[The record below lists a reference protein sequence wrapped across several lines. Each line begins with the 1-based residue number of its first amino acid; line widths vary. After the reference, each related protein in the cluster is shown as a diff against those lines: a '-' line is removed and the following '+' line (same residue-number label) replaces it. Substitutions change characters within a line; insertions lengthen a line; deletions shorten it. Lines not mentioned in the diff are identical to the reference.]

1 MYVHSDVELAYLDS
15 CFNAIANFSFFLP
28 FSVALSTR
36 KKKHPRNTI
45 KSKILKTRKRKRDYD
60 EGIAK
65 DNGLHVNIYKDYL
78 NQPDL
83 PYDEDKKGG
92 GQHKCYACDI
102 YFINDDAKK
111 QHEKTKKHKR
121 RVKILNKE
129 TPYTYVKLVKKDAL
143 KAAEISL

>member
-1 MYVHSDVELAYLDS
+1 MITFFFMLPVLTKYNIIKRNEKKVHHT
-15 CFNAIANFSFFLP
+15 I
-28 FSVALSTR
+28 VARMKRMPLSTR

-60 EGIAK
+60 E
-65 DNGLHVNIYKDYL
+65 VYKDYL
-78 NQPDL
+78 NQPAL

-121 RVKILNKE
+121 RVKMLNTE
-129 TPYTYVKLVKKDAL
+129 TPYTYKDAL

>member
-1 MYVHSDVELAYLDS
+1 MYDVINCRQNCNGCIHNVNEIKKKLHRLQ
-15 CFNAIANFSFFLP
+15 N
-28 FSVALSTR
+28 VALSTR
-36 KKKHPRNTI
+36 KKKNPRNTI

-60 EGIAK
+60 E
-65 DNGLHVNIYKDYL
+65 VYKDYL
-78 NQPDL
+78 NQPHL

-121 RVKILNKE
+121 RVKMLNSE
-129 TPYTYVKLVKKDAL
+129 TPYTYKDAL
-143 KAAEISL
+143 KAAEISI

>member
-1 MYVHSDVELAYLDS
+1 MH
-15 CFNAIANFSFFLP
+15 FFVLP
-28 FSVALSTR
+28 VLSKYNVIERDEEKYIILVARMKRMALSTR

-60 EGIAK
+60 E
-65 DNGLHVNIYKDYL
+65 VYKDYL

-121 RVKILNKE
+121 RVKMLNTE
-129 TPYTYVKLVKKDAL
+129 TPYTYKDAL
-143 KAAEISL
+143 KAAEIAL